1 MKTRLPTISVVI
13 PCYNVEGLIDSTIQS
28 VLDQTYKPV
37 EILCIDDGSTDGT
50 LRELKNLRDD
60 GAPIYVDSHPNQG
73 ASATRNKGLDMAS
86 GDYICFL
93 DADDLLEPEKL
104 EHQAT
109 LLAQKDTW
117 PDLVAGGSRRVF
129 LDEPE
134 RKPQTDSVNPDPW
147 IGLILSTLG
156 TTCSNLWKAS
166 FVRSICGWNED
177 VGPSDD
183 AELMFR
189 MLKQGARVLHDPEI
203 HTVLRRREHSLSNRD
218 KVESARAWLVLRRE
232 IYAYL
237 SENELLTEKREEALL
252 RTVFF
257 RLHFLHDEDPAFA
270 RKMHRQLIP
279 KDYRPTDPWLGLG
292 RVYNLLYEFFG
303 FSRAERLHRYW
314 LRARSL
320 FA

>member
-1 MKTRLPTISVVI
+1 MKTRLPTISVII
-13 PCYNVEGLIDSTIQS
+13 PCYNVEELIDSTIQS
-28 VLDQTYKPV
+28 VLDQTYPPV

-50 LRELKNLRDD
+50 LLKLENLRDS
-60 GAPIYVDSHPNQG
+60 GAPISVDSHSNRG
-73 ASATRNKGLDMAS
+73 ASATRNVGLNRAS
-86 GDYICFL
+86 ADYICFL
-93 DADDLLEPEKL
+93 DADDLLEPKKL
-104 EHQAT
+104 EHQAR
-109 LLAQKDTW
+109 LIANENIW
-117 PDLVAGGSRRVF
+117 PDLVAGGSRQIF

-134 RKPQTDSVNPDPW
+134 RATQIDSINADPW
-147 IGLILSTLG
+147 VGLIISALG
-156 TTCSNLWKAS
+156 ITSSNLWKTS
-166 FVRSICGWNED
+166 SVRAVNGWRSGSE
-177 VGPSDD
+177 PSDD
-183 AELMFR
+183 ADLMFR

-237 SENELLTEKREEALL
+237 SENELLTEKRQEALL

-279 KDYRPTDPWLGLG
+279 DEYRPTDPWLGLG
-292 RVYNLLYEFFG
+292 RVYNLLYELFG